1 VVPRSIGMSQL
12 DEVRV
17 ASPCDASW
25 DAMNGDDRVRH
36 CAGCDKDV
44 YNISGM
50 SRDDAEALLVAKGV
64 DVCIRLYRR
73 ADGTLITRDCGSRG
87 RPWSRAAAAL
97 GLAALTLGAT
107 ACMGKRAAPKPRIVS
122 VSDDDDATLRV
133 TLRESR
139 AATLYVDG
147 YEMPF
152 GATLE
157 VVPGRH
163 DVTVIADG
171 REVRQSIQVKRRDY
185 LNVAVDLD
193 RE

>member
-1 VVPRSIGMSQL
+1 MSQL
-12 DEVRV
+12 DEVRI

-25 DAMNGDDRVRH
+25 DNMIGDDRVRH

-44 YNISGM
+44 YNLSGL

-73 ADGTLITRDCGSRG
+73 TDGTLITRDCGTRSRQ
-87 RPWSRAAAAL
+87 WSRAAAAL

-107 ACMGKRAAPKPRIVS
+107 ACMGKRATPKPRIVG
-122 VSDDDDATLRV
+122 VCDDGDATLRV

-157 VVPGRH
+157 VLPGRH
-163 DVTVIADG
+163 DVTVMEG
-171 REVRQSIQVKRRDY
+171 GHEVRQSIQVNPHDY
-185 LNVAVDLD
+185 VNLAVDLD
-193 RE
+193 HE

>member
-1 VVPRSIGMSQL
+1 VPRSIGMSQL

-25 DAMNGDDRVRH
+25 DSMIGDDRIRH

-44 YNISGM
+44 YNLSGM

-73 ADGTLITRDCGSRG
+73 ADGTLITRDCGTRS

-107 ACMGKRAAPKPRIVS
+107 ACMGKRATPKPRIVS
-122 VSDDDDATLRV
+122 VCDDGDATLRV

-152 GATLE
+152 GAILE
-157 VVPGRH
+157 VQPGQH
-163 DVTVIADG
+163 DVTVMADG
-171 REVRQSIQVKRRDY
+171 REVRQSIQVNPHDY
-185 LNVAVDLD
+185 VNLAVGLD
-193 RE
+193 HE